1 VNLLVIKYGG
11 SLLDDAAHQAEFLKE
26 IAAVALREKVVLI
39 HGGGKA
45 ISRAMETARL
55 APRFVDGLRYTD
67 DETMDI
73 VEQTLAGVNA
83 GIVTALRAAGVSAEG
98 FSGRWNHI
106 MRAVPLADLGRVGA
120 PEFVHKDFLRT
131 AITRVRLPVFYPVAE
146 DAAGASLNINAD
158 DFALALAAAIP
169 AAALIFVTDT
179 GGILDKAKRLIDRV
193 SPADVERLIQDGT
206 ITGGMAVKARACVHA
221 LRQGVGRV
229 DIVKNIASLM
239 ATDADPE
246 GTRFFS

>member
-1 VNLLVIKYGG
+1 
-11 SLLDDAAHQAEFLKE
+11 
-26 IAAVALREKVVLI
+26 
-39 HGGGKA
+39 
-45 ISRAMETARL
+45 M
-55 APRFVDGLRYTD
+55 
-67 DETMDI
+67 
-73 VEQTLAGVNA
+73 
-83 GIVTALRAAGVSAEG
+83 
-98 FSGRWNHI
+98 
-106 MRAVPLADLGRVGA
+106 
-120 PEFVHKDFLRT
+120 
-131 AITRVRLPVFYPVAE
+131 
-146 DAAGASLNINAD
+146 
-158 DFALALAAAIP
+158 
-169 AAALIFVTDT
+169 TDT